1 MYQINKIDC
10 LSKLPNILPFNF
22 LFKKL
27 SDSNIKLVA
36 ATDDET
42 HLSNTL
48 TQILK
53 PRVVGTFGHDEVKQ
67 FIVKYIA
74 VFNFR

>member
-1 MYQINKIDC
+1 MSILFANPYTDV
-10 LSKLPNILPFNF
+10 LPFNF

-27 SDSNIKLVA
+27 SDSNIKLIGT
-36 ATDDET
+36 TDDET

-53 PRVVGTFGHDEVKQ
+53 PRVVGTFGHDEVRQ
-67 FIVKYIA
+67 FIVKYNIVVNA
-74 VFNFR
+74 I